1 MNEQGLAEQ
10 SVGRTQ
16 PSMEEVLQEVIRML
30 EQGTTP
36 EQLLEMGVPQE
47 LLEQALM
54 MMQQGQKQVVASDGG
69 LATSVPR

>member
-10 SVGRTQ
+10 AMAGAQ

-54 MMQQGQKQVVASDGG
+54 MLQQSKKQVVASDGG

>member
-10 SVGRTQ
+10 AMVGAQ

-30 EQGTTP
+30 EQGSTP

-47 LLEQALM
+47 LLQQALM
-54 MMQQGQKQVVASDGG
+54 LMQQGQKQMVVSDGG
-69 LATSVPR
+69 LATSAPR

>member
-10 SVGRTQ
+10 AMVGAQ

-30 EQGTTP
+30 EQGSTP

-47 LLEQALM
+47 LLQQALM
-54 MMQQGQKQVVASDGG
+54 LMQQEQKQMVVSDGG

>member
-10 SVGRTQ
+10 AMVGAQ

-30 EQGTTP
+30 EQGSTP

-47 LLEQALM
+47 LLQQALM
-54 MMQQGQKQVVASDGG
+54 LMQQEQKQIVVSDGG

>member
-1 MNEQGLAEQ
+1 MEEQGLAEQ
-10 SVGRTQ
+10 AVGRTQ

-54 MMQQGQKQVVASDGG
+54 MLQQGQKQAVASDGG

>member
-1 MNEQGLAEQ
+1 MEQGLAEQ
-10 SVGRTQ
+10 AVGRTQ

-47 LLEQALM
+47 LIDKAM
-54 MMQQGQKQVVASDGG
+54 MMVQQSQRPQVTSDGG

>member
-10 SVGRTQ
+10 AMVGAQ

-47 LLEQALM
+47 LLDQALM
-54 MMQQGQKQVVASDGG
+54 MLQQSKKQVVASDGG

>member
-1 MNEQGLAEQ
+1 MEEQGLAEQ
-10 SVGRTQ
+10 AVVGAQ

-54 MMQQGQKQVVASDGG
+54 MLQQGQKQVVASDGG

>member
-1 MNEQGLAEQ
+1 MGEQGLAEQ
-10 SVGRTQ
+10 AMVSSQ
-16 PSMEEVLQEVIRML
+16 PSMEEVLEEVIRML

-47 LLEQALM
+47 LLDQALM
-54 MMQQGQKQVVASDGG
+54 MMQQKQKQVVASDGG

>member
-1 MNEQGLAEQ
+1 MNEQGLAQ
-10 SVGRTQ
+10 QAMVGAQ

-30 EQGTTP
+30 EQGSTP

-47 LLEQALM
+47 LLQQALM
-54 MMQQGQKQVVASDGG
+54 LMQQEQKQMVVSDGG

>member
-10 SVGRTQ
+10 AMVGAQ

-47 LLEQALM
+47 LLQQALM
-54 MMQQGQKQVVASDGG
+54 VMQQEQKQVVASDGG

>member
-10 SVGRTQ
+10 AVGAQ

-47 LLEQALM
+47 LLQQALM
-54 MMQQGQKQVVASDGG
+54 VMQQGQKQVVASDGG